1 MIISSSYKINSP
13 FSSSGKVPFVKKTLT
28 SEKNKIFIPSR
39 IKDNYTS
46 NSNYNSINFY
56 DRSIIVKKISLS
68 NIFNYNNSPKA
79 NNHPISLSFTE
90 KDVLEDN
97 SYMSNNRGN
106 LYNNRV
112 KKIKM
117 ATIIQSVF
125 RRFLSNKKLFNNIH
139 SGKRSHNH
147 IKSIIYRKK
156 LPLNKKNI
164 NYQSFD
170 SFVNEKRSEKKFYN
184 KIDKKFANQFFFT
197 KVIIVNSSYE
207 KAQISKIQKYWRN
220 KKLNMQIGNYSRISN
235 YQCQSE
241 IVKKFNFNKKI
252 NLRKANYDSIL
263 FNSLHSM
270 REEPENS
277 KNDNKNNYNN
287 KIQISKD
294 KISVKTNNEIFHR
307 FYLRNNYITRPQYI
321 KLYNQNNPVK
331 KEENEG
337 IYQYEVNDINRS
349 FKDKSFTLL
358 HDKNKNGNYIQQL
371 KYNTGKKINQI
382 KSCSDIKKSNK
393 SENNK
398 GIKLDTDEKIKKNK
412 EYKTINNNLKVWQ
425 KNKINCELYED
436 NINKYKQLKPNKN
449 FICINS
455 SKTEKYIKLDLESD
469 IINKPDQSLM
479 KKINGS
485 SKKNY
490 LKATNI
496 KRAFINKNIINMEGK
511 EPNINMERKLIMPKP
526 NKQKSIK

>member
-1 MIISSSYKINSP
+1 
-13 FSSSGKVPFVKKTLT
+13 
-28 SEKNKIFIPSR
+28 
-39 IKDNYTS
+39 
-46 NSNYNSINFY
+46 
-56 DRSIIVKKISLS
+56 
-68 NIFNYNNSPKA
+68 
-79 NNHPISLSFTE
+79 
-90 KDVLEDN
+90 
-97 SYMSNNRGN
+97 
-106 LYNNRV
+106 
-112 KKIKM
+112 
-117 ATIIQSVF
+117 
-125 RRFLSNKKLFNNIH
+125 
-139 SGKRSHNH
+139 
-147 IKSIIYRKK
+147 
-156 LPLNKKNI
+156 
-164 NYQSFD
+164 
-170 SFVNEKRSEKKFYN
+170 
-184 KIDKKFANQFFFT
+184 
-197 KVIIVNSSYE
+197 
-207 KAQISKIQKYWRN
+207 
-220 KKLNMQIGNYSRISN
+220 MQIGNYSRISN